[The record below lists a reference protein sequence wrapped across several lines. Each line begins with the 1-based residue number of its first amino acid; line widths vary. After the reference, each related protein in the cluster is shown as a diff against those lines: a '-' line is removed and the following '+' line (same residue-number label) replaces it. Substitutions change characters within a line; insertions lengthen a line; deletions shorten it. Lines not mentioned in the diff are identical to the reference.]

1 MAMGWDRE
9 RGTGGGQDEGG
20 TRYPLPPFL
29 ENLGALASLL
39 LLGLL
44 LEKEEKIT
52 YKRME
57 AGGEGYNGQ

>member
-9 RGTGGGQDEGG
+9 WGTGGGQDEGG
-20 TRYPLPPFL
+20 TCYPLPPFL

-44 LEKEEKIT
+44 VE
-52 YKRME
+52 
-57 AGGEGYNGQ
+57 